1 MYVARY
7 PSHKVQEATRS
18 AVWELKYQDVKPEQ
32 MKVVEAYVQG
42 RDVFAVLPTGY
53 GKSLG
58 YSCLPIVFNK
68 LTEGHEGNHSIVV
81 VDNGNYGRSGKHSTT
96 EATCSIVLKLCRKL
110 SSHTYRTHQQAICSY
125 KT

>member
-18 AVWELKYQDVKPEQ
+18 AVWELGYKDVKPDQ
-32 MKVVEAYVQG
+32 VEAYVQG

-68 LTEGHEGNHSIVV
+68 LTEAHEGNHSIVV

-96 EATCSIVLKLCRKL
+96 EAPCSIILKLCRKL
-110 SSHTYRTHQQAICSY
+110 SSLTYCTHQQAICSY

>member
-18 AVWELKYQDVKPEQ
+18 AVRELGYQDVEPEQ

-58 YSCLPIVFNK
+58 ATVAFLSYSTSSLK
-68 LTEGHEGNHSIVV
+68 
-81 VDNGNYGRSGKHSTT
+81 
-96 EATCSIVLKLCRKL
+96 ATKETIR
-110 SSHTYRTHQQAICSY
+110 
-125 KT
+125 

>member
-18 AVWELKYQDVKPEQ
+18 AVRELRYQDVEPDQ

-58 YSCLPIVFNK
+58 ATVVVFNK

-96 EATCSIVLKLCRKL
+96 EAPRSIILKPCRKL
-110 SSHTYRTHQQAICSY
+110 SSHTYCTHKQAICSY